1 MVGGKCAARLALL
14 LRMTPASIHASTP
27 WPHHILSPFTL
38 SLTLIL
44 ICCRVICSSPFLC
57 TPDGA
62 PSSSI
67 EIGSGSLHPTTY
79 PCSDLVPS
87 PLQRLKARSVK
98 YISILEP
105 TLCIGFVDPKRC
117 PLQLLNQ
124 PLSPWAFYVGYSLKT
139 ELCQR
144 GRCVFMCCFHL
155 PKQRFTS
162 LLQRFDVRSP
172 SNSKTKRDSQATRIV
187 T

>member
-27 WPHHILSPFTL
+27 WPHHILSPLTL
-38 SLTLIL
+38 SLALVL
-44 ICCRVICSSPFLC
+44 ICCRVICSSPSLC
-57 TPDGA
+57 IPDGP
-62 PSSSI
+62 PSSST

-79 PCSDLVPS
+79 PRSDPLPS

-105 TLCIGFVDPKRC
+105 TLCIGFADTKCC

-124 PLSPWAFYVGYSLKT
+124 PLSPWAFCVGPSLKT

-144 GRCVFMCCFHL
+144 GRCVFMCCFHSS
-155 PKQRFTS
+155 KQRFTS
-162 LLQRFDVRSP
+162 LLQRFDVTSP
-172 SNSKTKRDSQATRIV
+172 RNSKTKWDPQRH
-187 T
+187 